1 MSIGKVK
8 GLFKLALAVSSIG
21 LLAACNPVPGAPA
34 SEWQWMN
41 DQTLRSELFQKCMQI
56 LPAGPVKTHYNDWS
70 EVVDSCEDSA
80 YRQSRRLAKADRH
93 GQWFYQDGTP
103 VK

>member
-1 MSIGKVK
+1 MNLIK
-8 GLFKLALAVSSIG
+8 AVSVLSFVG
-21 LLAACNPVPGAPA
+21 LLSGCNPQPGSPA

-41 DQTLRSELFQKCMQI
+41 DQSMRAELFKTCMQI
-56 LPAGPVKTHYNDWS
+56 LPAGPVRTHYNDWS

-80 YRQSRRLAKADRH
+80 YYQSRRLAKADAAGR
-93 GQWFYQDGTP
+93 WFYQDGTP